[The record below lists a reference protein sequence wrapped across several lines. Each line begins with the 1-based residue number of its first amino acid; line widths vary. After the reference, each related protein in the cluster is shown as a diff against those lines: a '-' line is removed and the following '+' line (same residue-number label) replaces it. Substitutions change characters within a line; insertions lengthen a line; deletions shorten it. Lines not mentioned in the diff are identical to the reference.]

1 MENETIP
8 MPQVSPEW
16 DEATIQE
23 YNEYLDWLEE
33 ATGEQE
39 LPEDFTF

>member
-1 MENETIP
+1 MEMP
-8 MPQVSPEW
+8 MIQMSENW
-16 DEATIQE
+16 DEAAVQE

-39 LPEDFTF
+39 LPEDFKF